1 MEENNTGELQQ
12 ENHSEIVDKLKKEI
26 DKLKANVDRLA
37 NRLLEEKTEKQLLQ
51 IMADIKNGNDPNE
64 KPWPIERQ
72 KPNKGE

>member
-1 MEENNTGELQQ
+1 MEENTTGELQQ

-26 DKLKANVDRLA
+26 DKLQANVDRLA

-72 KPNKGE
+72 KPSKGE